1 MDRDLISVA
10 NHSCGAVA
18 RAGRS
23 GESGKTSSTSV
34 ETTGDLSV
42 RALSAQL
49 CQPPFEEGSV

>member
-18 RAGRS
+18 RAGR
-23 GESGKTSSTSV
+23 GRERENNSTSV
-34 ETTGDLSV
+34 ETTGHLSV